1 MMLDTRTMIGDGFRE
16 ATKTEVTEGLLGVT
30 SRRARMKAS
39 CSAITA
45 LSSTVEDVGCRVRD
59 SNEALRRALQDF

>member
-16 ATKTEVTEGLLGVT
+16 ATKTEVTEGVLGIT

-39 CSAITA
+39 SSAITS
-45 LSSTVEDVGCRVRD
+45 LNSTVEKVGND
-59 SNEALRRALQDF
+59 LLDTNEVLRRALQEF